1 MSHFHVEFPDQYK
14 GKFSTKEKFA
24 QQKLMNNKLQNT
36 YQKVKVL
43 EASMFG
49 HIYLNKKKK
58 STSMQ
63 ITLPLLIL
71 FFQKIIKKCN
81 VM

>member
-1 MSHFHVEFPDQYK
+1 
-14 GKFSTKEKFA
+14 
-24 QQKLMNNKLQNT
+24 MNNKLQNT